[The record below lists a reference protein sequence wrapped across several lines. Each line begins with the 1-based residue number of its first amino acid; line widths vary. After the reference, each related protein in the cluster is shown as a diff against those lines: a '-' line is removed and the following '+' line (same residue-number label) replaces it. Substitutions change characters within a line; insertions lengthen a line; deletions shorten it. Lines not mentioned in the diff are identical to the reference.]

1 MLLVFSSKAAPNV
14 MMFAEHALLVLKA
27 AGRPYLD
34 ALPEQGVIPHDQLA
48 AAIAG
53 IERAMSLDP
62 AHQDSEQDEEEE
74 NNNQHPMQLPVSF
87 RQRAFPLLDMMR
99 RSAEADVDVMWEPA
113 HTEW

>member
-48 AAIAG
+48 AAITG
-53 IERAMSLDP
+53 IERAMSLDSS
-62 AHQDSEQDEEEE
+62 HQDSDQDEEEE
-74 NNNQHPMQLPVSF
+74 SHKHPMQLPVSF
-87 RQRAFPLLDMMR
+87 KQRAFPLLDMMR

>member
-53 IERAMSLDP
+53 VERAISLDP
-62 AHQDSEQDEEEE
+62 SHQEPDQDDEEE
-74 NNNQHPMQLPVSF
+74 NTTHPMQLPVSF

-99 RSAEADVDVMWEPA
+99 RSAEANVDVMWEPA

>member
-53 IERAMSLDP
+53 VERAISLDP
-62 AHQDSEQDEEEE
+62 SHQEADQDDEEA
-74 NNNQHPMQLPVSF
+74 NTTHPMQLPVSF

-99 RSAEADVDVMWEPA
+99 RSAEANVDVMWEPA